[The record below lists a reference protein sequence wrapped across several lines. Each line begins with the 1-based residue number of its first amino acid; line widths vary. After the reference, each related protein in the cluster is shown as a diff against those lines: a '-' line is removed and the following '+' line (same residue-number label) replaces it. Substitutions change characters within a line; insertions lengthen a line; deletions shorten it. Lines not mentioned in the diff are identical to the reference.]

1 MKNKQANKKTKKPA
15 KEKYFQGAPMTKGNH
30 GRAGLTHFCQA
41 WYHCVQS
48 DEGARSHSQTEG
60 WELTP
65 FPFQLLILQKHKQL
79 SKEMHCVFQGF
90 L

>member
-1 MKNKQANKKTKKPA
+1 MKKKKKPV

-30 GRAGLTHFCQA
+30 GRADGLTHFCQA

-48 DEGARSHSQTEG
+48 DKGARSHFQTEG
-60 WELTP
+60 WELAP

-79 SKEMHCVFQGF
+79 SKGMYCLFQGF